1 MEQKEKFN
9 PFVYI
14 KGIPRRG
21 KEVIAELLKK
31 SGYPENLTCLY
42 LPRPLFG
49 SNPFKI
55 YYIGPFGD
63 EIRETRLSD
72 LSAAQLDF
80 LNSHY
85 TEIFLSKP
93 ILDEKEREYL
103 SAVIRPWRDSVES
116 ITKQIVNYT
125 VNCIPTKNYSLK
137 IRIKNDYMT
146 WLPSFKGGMYE
157 GMETN
162 REYTLKELNLQ

>member
-55 YYIGPFGD
+55 YYIGPFGG
-63 EIRETRLSD
+63 EIRETQLSD

-85 TEIFLSKP
+85 TEIFLPKP

-103 SAVIRPWRDSVES
+103 SAVIRPWRDRVAA
-116 ITKQIVNYT
+116 ITKR
-125 VNCIPTKNYSLK
+125 VNCMPTKKYYLE
-137 IRIKNDYMT
+137 ILIKDDYMT

-162 REYTLKELNLQ
+162 REYTLKELNL

>member
-1 MEQKEKFN
+1 M
-9 PFVYI
+9 
-14 KGIPRRG
+14 
-21 KEVIAELLKK
+21 IAELLKK

-55 YYIGPFGD
+55 YYIGPFGG
-63 EIRETRLSD
+63 EIRETQLSD

-85 TEIFLSKP
+85 TEIFLPKP

-103 SAVIRPWRDSVES
+103 SAVIRPWRDSVTS
-116 ITKQIVNYT
+116 IMKVR
-125 VNCIPTKNYSLK
+125 VDSEGFFLG
-137 IRIKNDYMT
+137 IRIKDSDFSC
-146 WLPSFKGGMYE
+146 LPYFKGGMYE

-162 REYTLKELNLQ
+162 REYTLKELNL